1 MCQALTSGDLLSRMF
16 FPGGDSA
23 FALEE
28 VCGSGG
34 LPLVFRQ
41 RRKDRFSLCLIFTIF
56 VVNLAE
62 KMMCSKKLWRRFTK
76 IVCDLE
82 CRAQLETLHR

>member
-28 VCGSGG
+28 VCGSEAYR
-34 LPLVFRQ
+34 LFFDNAERI
-41 RRKDRFSLCLIFTIF
+41 DSLC
-56 VVNLAE
+56 A
-62 KMMCSKKLWRRFTK
+62 
-76 IVCDLE
+76 
-82 CRAQLETLHR
+82 